1 MALTLTTKEIL
12 LDIIRSF
19 TKQIPALN
27 RMGTDFRPDRLKLN
41 QTYIAHIPG
50 LPAVAD
56 YSAAQG
62 GYKNGAQSARGLLTD
77 VPIVVTNHK
86 HVPLK
91 WTHLDSIQDNK
102 QSYGEVI
109 GNAGYVLAKA
119 VIDDLLAKV
128 LAANF
133 SEESA
138 IAVEDASL
146 EAFTQITGQMNKR
159 GALTNGRAV
168 IINTDVANVFGSDSR
183 VASKDYHG
191 QQTGGTSLR
200 RWSNVAGFADIF
212 EYPDM
217 PDNGEDLIGFAFDP
231 RAFALLA
238 GIPDGFRSP
247 VAAQLGIPDSMG
259 FESVTD
265 PDTGITMA
273 AVSWQ
278 EQGTGDFIW
287 SPTLVWGSALGKQGG
302 AAGALTD
309 YAGHRIVAAEVDT
322 GE

>member
-12 LDIIRSF
+12 LDVIRSF
-19 TKQIPALN
+19 TKQIPAIN

-50 LPAVAD
+50 LPTIAD
-56 YSAAQG
+56 YDAAQG
-62 GYKNGAQSARGLLTD
+62 GYKKGAQSARSLLTD
-77 VPIVVTNHK
+77 VPIIVNKHK

-102 QSYGEVI
+102 QRYTEVI
-109 GNAGYVLAKA
+109 QNAGYTLAKA
-119 VIDDLLAKV
+119 VIDDLLSQV

-133 SEESA
+133 SEKTIKA
-138 IAVEDASL
+138 IADFDL
-146 EAFTQITGQMNKR
+146 EALTEITGKLNMR
-159 GALTNGRAV
+159 GALTNGRAA
-168 IINTDVANVFGSDSR
+168 IISTAAANVFGADIR
-183 VASKDYHG
+183 VSSKDFKG
-191 QQTGGTSLR
+191 QMAGDSSLR
-200 RWSNVAGFADIF
+200 RWQSVAGFADVF

-217 PDNGEDLIGFAFDP
+217 PANGENLYAFAFDP

-238 GIPDGFRSP
+238 GIPEDFHSP
-247 VAAQLGIPDSMG
+247 VAAQLGIPNSMG

-278 EQGTGDFIW
+278 EQGTGDFFW
-287 SPTLVWGSALGKQGG
+287 SPTIVWGSALGKQG
-302 AAGALTD
+302 AANPAGSLTD
-309 YAGHRIVAAEVDT
+309 YAGHRIVSA
-322 GE
+322 

>member
-1 MALTLTTKEIL
+1 MANPTLTTKEIL
-12 LDIIRSF
+12 LDVIRSF

-50 LPAVAD
+50 LPAIANYD
-56 YSAAQG
+56 AAQG

-77 VPIVVTNHK
+77 VPITVNRHK

-102 QSYGEVI
+102 QRYEEI
-109 GNAGYVLAKA
+109 IANAGYVLSKS
-119 VIDDLLAKV
+119 VIDDLLGQV

-133 SEESA
+133 SEKSI
-138 IAVEDASL
+138 IAVADLDL
-146 EAFTQITGQMNKR
+146 EAFTGITGKMNKR
-159 GALTNGRAV
+159 GALTNGRTA
-168 IINTDVANVFGSDSR
+168 IINTDAANVFGADIR
-183 VASKDYHG
+183 VASKDFQG
-191 QQTGGTSLR
+191 QMAGGTSLR
-200 RWSNVAGFADIF
+200 RWANVAGFADIF

-217 PDNGEDLIGFAFDP
+217 PDNGENLIGFAFDP

-238 GIPDGFRSP
+238 GIPEDFKSN
-247 VAAQLGIPDSMG
+247 VAAQLGIPESMG

-287 SPTLVWGSALGKQGG
+287 SPTLVWGSALGKQGS
-302 AAGALTD
+302 ATAGALTD
-309 YAGHRIVAAEVDT
+309 YAGHRIVSA
-322 GE
+322 